1 MIRPKNVKEIE
12 GMRDAGAM
20 ANTVLLETAKIITP
34 GISTREIDEFAAECI
49 ERYKGKSA
57 FLGYRGYPCHTCI
70 SVNEEVVHGI
80 SGSRTIQ
87 FGDIIS
93 LDVGVTYQ
101 GFIGDNAITV
111 AAGGCEVEIQNLM
124 DVTQRSLDEGIKA
137 AVLGNRVVDI
147 SRAIQKHVESNGYSV
162 VREFVG
168 HGVGRTMHEE
178 PQIPNFVD
186 GAPSPKLKA
195 GMTIAIEPMV
205 NMGKPEVLILE
216 DGWTVI
222 TKDRKPS
229 AHFEHTILVTEE
241 EPEILTC
248 ATRMDSKVEASS

>member
-1 MIRPKNVKEIE
+1 M
-12 GMRDAGAM
+12 
-20 ANTVLLETAKIITP
+20 
-34 GISTREIDEFAAECI
+34 
-49 ERYKGKSA
+49 
-57 FLGYRGYPCHTCI
+57 
-70 SVNEEVVHGI
+70 
-80 SGSRTIQ
+80 
-87 FGDIIS
+87 
-93 LDVGVTYQ
+93 
-101 GFIGDNAITV
+101 
-111 AAGGCEVEIQNLM
+111 
-124 DVTQRSLDEGIKA
+124 
-137 AVLGNRVVDI
+137 
-147 SRAIQKHVESNGYSV
+147 

>member
-12 GMRDAGAM
+12 GMRYAGAM

-34 GISTREIDEFAAECI
+34 GISTREIDQFAAECI

-57 FLGYRGYPCHTCI
+57 FLGYRGFPCHTCI

-248 ATRMDSKVEASS
+248 ATRMDSKAEASS

>member
-1 MIRPKNVKEIE
+1 MIRSKNVKEIE
-12 GMRDAGAM
+12 GMRDAGAI
-20 ANTVLLETAKIITP
+20 ANTVLLETAKIIKP

-80 SGSRTIQ
+80 CGSRTVQ

-186 GAPSPKLKA
+186 GSSSPKLRA

-205 NMGKPEVLILE
+205 NMGSPEVLILE

>member
-1 MIRPKNVKEIE
+1 MIRSKNEKEIAS
-12 GMRDAGAM
+12 MREAGAL
-20 ANTVLLETAKIITP
+20 ANAVLLDVAKSIAP
-34 GISTREIDEFAAECI
+34 GVTTREIDIYASECI
-49 ERYKGKSA
+49 QGYGAKSA

-80 SGSRTIQ
+80 CGERGIQ

-93 LDVGVTYQ
+93 LDVGVIYQ
-101 GFIGDNAITV
+101 GFIGDNALTV
-111 AAGGCEVEIQNLM
+111 AAGGCDLSTQNLM
-124 DVTQRSLDEGIKA
+124 DVTEHALHEGISKA
-137 AVLGNRVVDI
+137 VKGNRVVDI
-147 SRAIQKHVESNGYSV
+147 SRAIQNHVESNGFTV

-168 HGVGRTMHEE
+168 HGVGRKMHEE

-186 GAPSPKLKA
+186 GSPSPKLKS

-205 NMGKPEVLILE
+205 NMGGPEVRVLA
-216 DGWTVI
+216 DQWTVI

-229 AHFEHTILVTEE
+229 AHFEHTILVTDG

-248 ATRMDSKVEASS
+248 AIRTDLKTKALS

>member
-1 MIRPKNVKEIE
+1 
-12 GMRDAGAM
+12 MRDAGAI
-20 ANTVLLETAKIITP
+20 ANTVLLETAKIIKP

-80 SGSRTIQ
+80 CGSRTVQ

-111 AAGGCEVEIQNLM
+111 AAGGCELEIQNLM

-186 GAPSPKLKA
+186 GSPSPKLKA

-205 NMGKPEVLILE
+205 NMGSSEVLILE
-216 DGWTVI
+216 DGWTVV

>member
-1 MIRPKNVKEIE
+1 MIRPKNAKEIE
-12 GMRDAGAM
+12 GMREAGAL
-20 ANTVLLETAKIITP
+20 ANTVLLETAKVIQP
-34 GISTREIDEFAAECI
+34 GISTREIDEFAARRI
-49 ERYKGKSA
+49 EAYNGKSA
-57 FLGYRGYPCHTCI
+57 FLGYRGYPCYTCI

-80 SGSRTIQ
+80 SGDRTIQ

-93 LDVGVTYQ
+93 LDVGVTYR
-101 GFIGDNAITV
+101 GFIGDNALTV
-111 AAGGCEVEIQNLM
+111 AAGGCDLEVQSLM
-124 DVTQRSLDEGIKA
+124 DVTENSLQEGIKQ

-147 SRAIQKHVESNGYSV
+147 SRAIQKHVEASGFSV

-168 HGVGRTMHEE
+168 HGVGRKMHEE

-186 GAPSPKLKA
+186 GSPSPKLKA

-205 NMGKPEVLILE
+205 NMGSPEVQILE
-216 DGWTVI
+216 DGWTVV

-229 AHFEHTILVTEE
+229 AHFEHTILVTEG

-248 ATRMDSKVEASS
+248 ATRMHSKQEASS

>member
-1 MIRPKNVKEIE
+1 M
-12 GMRDAGAM
+12 
-20 ANTVLLETAKIITP
+20 
-34 GISTREIDEFAAECI
+34 
-49 ERYKGKSA
+49 
-57 FLGYRGYPCHTCI
+57 
-70 SVNEEVVHGI
+70 
-80 SGSRTIQ
+80 
-87 FGDIIS
+87 
-93 LDVGVTYQ
+93 
-101 GFIGDNAITV
+101 
-111 AAGGCEVEIQNLM
+111 EIQNLM

-168 HGVGRTMHEE
+168 HGVGRSMHEE

-205 NMGKPEVLILE
+205 NMGNPEVLILE

>member
-1 MIRPKNVKEIE
+1 
-12 GMRDAGAM
+12 MRDAGAM

-80 SGSRTIQ
+80 SGARTIQ

-111 AAGGCEVEIQNLM
+111 AAGGCEVETQNLM
-124 DVTQRSLDEGIKA
+124 DVTQRSLDEGIKS

-205 NMGKPEVLILE
+205 NMGNPEVLILE

>member
-1 MIRPKNVKEIE
+1 
-12 GMRDAGAM
+12 MREAGAL
-20 ANTVLLETAKIITP
+20 ANTVLLETAKIIQP
-34 GISTREIDEFAAECI
+34 GITTREVDEYAARSI
-49 ERYKGKSA
+49 EGYEAKSA
-57 FLGYRGYPCHTCI
+57 FLGYRGYPCFTCI

-80 SGSRTIQ
+80 SGDRTIQ

-93 LDVGVTYQ
+93 LDVGVVYH
-101 GFIGDNAITV
+101 GFIGDNALTL
-111 AAGGCEVEIQNLM
+111 AAGGCDVEIQNLM
-124 DVTQRSLDEGIKA
+124 DVTERSLHEGIRQ

-147 SRAIQKHVESNGYSV
+147 SRAIQKHVESSGFSV

-168 HGVGRTMHEE
+168 HGVGRKMHEE

-186 GAPSPKLKA
+186 GSPSPKLKA

-205 NMGKPEVLILE
+205 NMGRPEVLILE

-229 AHFEHTILVTEE
+229 AHFEHTILVTEGQ
-241 EPEILTC
+241 PEILTC
-248 ATRMDSKVEASS
+248 ATRMRSKEQALS